1 MPAEP
6 TMYPASFGPR
16 SAGKRSA
23 LTPQQAIHEL
33 RQRTVSYLN
42 KLADRDTFRLASAE
56 LESLARSLT
65 PELFSPFLSCLS
77 DTDSEQKA
85 PVRREC
91 ARLLGTMAEAHGD
104 ALAGFVPKMV
114 AGVLRR
120 LKDADSS
127 VRASCAEA
135 VRAVAER
142 VTRAPVSVILKPL
155 IDSLGEQSYGLQA
168 GSALCLVSAI
178 EGSPDPDPAYL
189 QRMVPKVVK
198 LLGSQSFKAKPA
210 LLAVVSAIIGSG
222 AAESRA
228 VLALLV
234 PAVTE
239 CMKSNDWATRKA
251 AAEAIWRLA
260 IVDSEAASWFRSR
273 CVDSL
278 ESCRFDKVKHVRD
291 SVNQALDAYKN
302 VPYES
307 EEISPSKGDM
317 IERRSSLDAKS
328 TNKAVS
334 NSSFLR
340 KKELSRSLSP
350 PDAASATGTKKKS
363 ATNGKKSSPGF
374 SKIDTR
380 GVSDWKIEI
389 AVPRTMPFKVVCE
402 DGLEANE
409 SGGETRISSKDAMSR
424 DRSTLSSALS
434 NIFDGNGEERNQKFS
449 GRSASRIVPLREIE
463 SSISTV
469 VASNAVEALDKE
481 NAENDLSLIRKQ
493 LLQIE
498 NQQTSL
504 LDLLQMFIGS
514 SQNGMRSLESR
525 VHGLEVALDEISHDL
540 AVSTGRVH
548 SIDNIGNRCCI
559 LPGTEFL
566 SSKFWRKAEGRYTSG
581 RFSVSGPTS
590 SGGMYSSVNKES
602 IESSKWENR
611 RFRGVQ
617 GGLVVNPLADVHPP
631 GAVEAL
637 HGDIQKQGVSI
648 TDSVNE
654 GSSITSAS

>member
-6 TMYPASFGPR
+6 IIYPPSFGPR
-16 SAGKRSA
+16 SAGKRAA
-23 LTPQQAIHEL
+23 LTPQQAVHEL
-33 RQRTVSYLN
+33 RQRTVCYLN
-42 KLADRDTFRLASAE
+42 KLADRDTFSLASAE
-56 LESLARSLT
+56 LESLARSLA
-65 PELFSPFLSCLS
+65 PELFSPFLSCIS

-114 AGVLRR
+114 AGVVRR

-127 VRASCAEA
+127 VRAACAEA
-135 VRAVAER
+135 VRSVAER

-168 GSALCLVSAI
+168 GSSLCLVSAI

-210 LLAVVSAIIGSG
+210 LLAVVSAIIGCG

-228 VLALLV
+228 MLALLV

-260 IVDSEAASWFRSR
+260 IIDREGASWFRSR

-302 VPYES
+302 VPCES
-307 EEISPSKGDM
+307 GEISPSKDDM
-317 IERRSSLDAKS
+317 MKKQSTLDAKS
-328 TNKAVS
+328 TNKALS

-340 KKELSRSLSP
+340 RKELPRSLSP
-350 PDAASATGTKKKS
+350 PDAASATRTKKKIAS
-363 ATNGKKSSPGF
+363 NGKKSSPGF
-374 SKIDTR
+374 SKIDPR
-380 GVSDWKIEI
+380 GASDWKIEI
-389 AVPRTMPFKVVCE
+389 AVPRNMPFKVVNE
-402 DGLEANE
+402 DGLETNE
-409 SGGETRISSKDAMSR
+409 SGGEMRICSKDPMSR
-424 DRSTLSSALS
+424 DTSIMSSAHS
-434 NIFDGNGEERNQKFS
+434 NILDRNGEEKNHRVG
-449 GRSASRIVPLREIE
+449 GRSASRIVPLRENDN
-463 SSISTV
+463 SISTV
-469 VASNAVEALDKE
+469 VVSNGVESSDKE
-481 NAENDLSLIRKQ
+481 NAENDLYLIRKQ

-504 LDLLQMFIGS
+504 LDLLQVC
-514 SQNGMRSLESR
+514 L
-525 VHGLEVALDEISHDL
+525 L
-540 AVSTGRVH
+540 
-548 SIDNIGNRCCI
+548 
-559 LPGTEFL
+559 
-566 SSKFWRKAEGRYTSG
+566 
-581 RFSVSGPTS
+581 
-590 SGGMYSSVNKES
+590 
-602 IESSKWENR
+602 
-611 RFRGVQ
+611 
-617 GGLVVNPLADVHPP
+617 
-631 GAVEAL
+631 
-637 HGDIQKQGVSI
+637 
-648 TDSVNE
+648 
-654 GSSITSAS
+654 